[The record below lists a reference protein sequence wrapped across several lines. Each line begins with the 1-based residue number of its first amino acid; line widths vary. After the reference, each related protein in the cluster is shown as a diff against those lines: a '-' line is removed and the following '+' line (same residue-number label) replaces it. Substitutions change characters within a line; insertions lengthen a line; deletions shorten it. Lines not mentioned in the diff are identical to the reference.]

1 MYDLV
6 LAAAGGAVG
15 GVVLTRAYHR
25 LRAAPAHTPAQ
36 DALVCTCGQT
46 FYAEQP
52 AKEHAVTTHNAPPQA
67 GEWRFLYEG
76 AV

>member
-15 GVVLTRAYHR
+15 GYALARVRHRPTHDAAQTALTCR
-25 LRAAPAHTPAQ
+25 
-36 DALVCTCGQT
+36 CGQT

-67 GEWRFLYEG
+67 EEWRFLYEG
-76 AV
+76 AA